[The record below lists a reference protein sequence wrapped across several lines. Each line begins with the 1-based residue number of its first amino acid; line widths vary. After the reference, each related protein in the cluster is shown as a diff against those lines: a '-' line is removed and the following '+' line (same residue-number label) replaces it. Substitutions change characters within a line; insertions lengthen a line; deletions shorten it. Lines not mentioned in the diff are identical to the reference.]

1 MQVRPGALP
10 TFSYVGTMTHLL
22 PFELLWVLAGYIHVY
37 RLLDGG
43 KRFSLVHKTQVEGVP
58 TAVCGFQGRLLVGI
72 GKMLRIY
79 DLGKRKLLRK
89 CENKGF
95 PHCIQSITTQVPS
108 LPL

>member
-1 MQVRPGALP
+1 
-10 TFSYVGTMTHLL
+10 L
-22 PFELLWVLAGYIHVY
+22 PFAGFIHVY

-58 TAVCGFQGRLLVGI
+58 TAICGFQGRLLVGI

-89 CENKGF
+89 CENKSF
-95 PHCIQSITTQVPS
+95 PHCIQSITTQVRIFLCRLPS
-108 LPL
+108 IHACVDKVLLS